1 VEKGVGHVQEEA
13 VPGAFIFC
21 SVVPCVV
28 GQVPDEGDGESRR
41 CIFFA
46 VGAKPRKAKQ
56 LTCFSR
62 DSLAFP
68 SLKPWAFRYLLR
80 FGMAI
85 IYFNSARFI

>member
-1 VEKGVGHVQEEA
+1 MEEGVGHVQEEA

-56 LTCFSR
+56 LIA
-62 DSLAFP
+62 AFVEFYNL
-68 SLKPWAFRYLLR
+68 SALVIAAVLLHV
-80 FGMAI
+80 FVISVQGQKLQ
-85 IYFNSARFI
+85 N